1 MRKWLFLIPLVIV
14 LGLGTWLARE
24 LYTPYRGYQGH
35 LVLVIPPGARAPRVA
50 NLLLQSGI
58 LNHRFPFLFRYW
70 VGRWHHKTLKFG
82 EYLFDRPLSA
92 SQVYWKLVRGEVYL
106 HAVVIPE
113 GSDRFDMARI
123 LQREIG
129 LNPSQFLEATSDAAP
144 IRDLDPE
151 ANSLEGYLFPDTYR
165 LPRGVSASRVVETM
179 LARFRQ
185 EFNTHIRQDL
195 PSPSG
200 NLHQIITLA
209 SLVEKET
216 PNPEERPMIASVF
229 LRRLQ
234 KGMLLQCDPTVIFAV
249 RLSQTTGLSD
259 PFNGPITQS
268 DLLNPSPYNTYVH
281 AGLPPGPICS
291 PGMAS
296 IEAALHPAS
305 GSALYFVS
313 NHHGGHYFADTLAE
327 HNRNVARSR
336 KETQSTEHNARPS
349 AQHMTQ

>member
-1 MRKWLFLIPLVIV
+1 MRRWLFIIPLVIV
-14 LGLGTWLARE
+14 LGAGAWFAKE
-24 LYTPYRGYQGH
+24 LYTPYRGYQGR
-35 LVLVIPPGARAPRVA
+35 LVLVVPPGAHALRVA
-50 NLLLQSGI
+50 DLLVQSGV
-58 LNHRFPFLFRYW
+58 LAHRFPFLFRYW
-70 VGRWHHKTLKFG
+70 VGRWHHETLKFG

-106 HAVVIPE
+106 HAIVIPE

-123 LQREIG
+123 FQREIG
-129 LNPSQFLEATSDAAP
+129 LNPQRFLAATGNPDL

-165 LPRGVSASRVVETM
+165 FPRGVSASRVVETM
-179 LARFRQ
+179 LTRFRQ
-185 EFNTHIRQDL
+185 QFDAHIRQDL

-216 PNPEERPMIASVF
+216 PNPEERPMIAGVF

-234 KGMLLQCDPTVIFAV
+234 KGMLLQCDPTVIYAV
-249 RLSQTTGLSD
+249 RLSQTAGLSD

-296 IEAALHPAS
+296 IEAALHPAP

-313 NHHGGHYFADTLAE
+313 NHHGSHYFADTLAE

-336 KETQSTEHNARPS
+336 REAQSTERDARPT
-349 AQHMTQ
+349 AKHTPR

>member
-1 MRKWLFLIPLVIV
+1 MRKWLLIIPLVIV
-14 LGLGTWLARE
+14 FGAGAWLAKE
-24 LYTPYRGYQGH
+24 LYIPYRGYQGR
-35 LVLVIPPGARAPRVA
+35 LVLVVPPGARAPRVA
-50 NLLLQSGI
+50 DLLVQSGV
-58 LNHRFPFLFRYW
+58 LPHRFPFLFRYW
-70 VGRWHHKTLKFG
+70 AGRWHHETLKFG

-106 HAVVIPE
+106 HAIVIPE

-123 LQREIG
+123 FQREIG
-129 LNPSQFLEATSDAAP
+129 LNPKRFLAATGNPDL

-165 LPRGVSASRVVETM
+165 FPRGVPTSQVVETM

-185 EFNTHIRQDL
+185 KFDVHIRQDL

-216 PNPEERPMIASVF
+216 PDPQERPMIAGVF

-234 KGMLLQCDPTVIFAV
+234 KGMLLQCDPTVVYAV
-249 RLSQTTGLSD
+249 RLNQTAGLSD

-296 IEAALHPAS
+296 IEAALHPAP

-327 HNRNVARSR
+327 HNRNVVRSR
-336 KETQSTEHNARPS
+336 REAQSTERDARPTAKAVS
-349 AQHMTQ
+349 R